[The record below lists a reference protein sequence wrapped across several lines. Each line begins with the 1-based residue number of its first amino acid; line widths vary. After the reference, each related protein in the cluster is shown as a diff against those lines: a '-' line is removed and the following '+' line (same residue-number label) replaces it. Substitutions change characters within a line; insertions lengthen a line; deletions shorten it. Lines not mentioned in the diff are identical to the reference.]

1 MRRVDKI
8 DFSDHVLCVFWC
20 QWCKPMISRE
30 NIEYVR
36 CVLDIVLFDCSYL
49 PSRFNEYAESK
60 AKNEKFSTQQTN
72 NWNNKIQTQ
81 FWNTQK
87 FDFVSF
93 HKQQIA
99 TKF

>member
-1 MRRVDKI
+1 MSVVQANDIARKHRVMT
-8 DFSDHVLCVFWC
+8 VC
-20 QWCKPMISRE
+20 
-30 NIEYVR
+30 NVR